1 MSLNIS
7 SGFDSGNIIVKDASD
22 PTNVRLEIAKD
33 HQSDFYMWFHFR
45 VVGEKGQKI
54 RLNIENAGGAS
65 YPKGWENY
73 NAVMSQ
79 DTMEWRRVTTSF
91 DGQTL
96 TIETE
101 LPADAVY
108 IAYFAPYSSERHQM
122 LVAGASNYEQSR
134 VSVLGQTLDG
144 RDLDLITIGTPGPD
158 KKTIW
163 VTARQHPGE
172 TMAEWWMEGFLERM
186 LDPISAISKD
196 LLSRAVFYIVPNM
209 NPDGSARGHLR
220 TNAVG
225 VNLNREWHAPTIEK
239 SPEVYLVLQKMIE
252 TGCDLALDV
261 HGDEAMPYNFIA
273 GTEGIPS
280 WSARLAG
287 LLESF
292 KSSYV
297 KSSDGAFQTQYGY
310 PVNAPGKANL
320 TICSNALAERF
331 DCLAMTLEM
340 PFKDDANHPDADYG
354 WSPARAKKLGADVLS
369 PLLATIPSLR

>member
-1 MSLNIS
+1 MSLSIS
-7 SGFDSGNIIVKDASD
+7 STFDSGNIIVKDASD
-22 PTNVRLEIAKD
+22 PANVRLAIAND
-33 HQSDFYMWFHFR
+33 HQSDFYQWFHFR
-45 VVGEKGQKI
+45 VTGEKGQKL
-54 RLNIENAGGAS
+54 RLIIENAGGAA

-73 NAVMSQ
+73 KAVVSQ
-79 DTMEWRRVTTSF
+79 DTMEWRRVTTAY
-91 DGQTL
+91 DGQHL

-101 LPADAVY
+101 LPETSIYV
-108 IAYFAPYSSERHQM
+108 AYFAPYSSERHQM
-122 LVAGASNYEQSR
+122 LIAGAQNYEHSS

-144 RDLDLITIGTPGPD
+144 RDLDLITIGEPGPD
-158 KKTIW
+158 KHTVW

-186 LDPISAISKD
+186 LDPISTLSKD
-196 LLSRAVFYIVPNM
+196 LLSRAVFYVVPNM

-225 VNLNREWHAPTIEK
+225 VNLNREWGTPSLEK

-261 HGDEAMPYNFIA
+261 HGDEALPYNFIA

-280 WSARLAG
+280 WSDRLAS
-287 LLESF
+287 LQDTF
-292 KSSYV
+292 KNSYV
-297 KSSDGAFQTQYGY
+297 KSSNGAFQTQYGY
-310 PVNAPGKANL
+310 PTNAPGKANL

-340 PFKDDANHPDADYG
+340 PFKDDANHPDADFG
-354 WSPARAKKLGADVLS
+354 WSPMRCKQLGASVLS
-369 PLLATIPSLR
+369 PMLAVMPSLR

>member
-1 MSLNIS
+1 MSLSIS
-7 SGFDSGNIIVKDASD
+7 STFDSGNIIVKDASD
-22 PTNVRLEIAKD
+22 PANVRLAIAND
-33 HQSDFYMWFHFR
+33 HQSDFYQWFHFR
-45 VVGEKGQKI
+45 ATGEKGQKL
-54 RLNIENAGGAS
+54 RLIIENAGGAA

-73 NAVMSQ
+73 KAVVSQ
-79 DTMEWRRVTTSF
+79 DTMEWRRVTTSY
-91 DGQTL
+91 DGQHL

-101 LPADAVY
+101 LPETSIYV
-108 IAYFAPYSSERHQM
+108 AYFAPYSSERHQM
-122 LVAGASNYEQSR
+122 LVAGAQNYEHSS

-144 RDLDLITIGTPGPD
+144 RDLDLITIGEPGPD
-158 KKTIW
+158 KRAIW

-196 LLSRAVFYIVPNM
+196 LLSRAVFYVVPNM

-220 TNAVG
+220 TNAAG
-225 VNLNREWHAPTIEK
+225 VNLNREWDTPSLEK

-261 HGDEAMPYNFIA
+261 HGDEALPYNFIA

-280 WSARLAG
+280 WSDRLAS
-287 LLESF
+287 LQDTF
-292 KSSYV
+292 KNSYV
-297 KSSDGAFQTQYGY
+297 KSSNGAFQTQYGY
-310 PVNAPGKANL
+310 PTNAPGKANL

-340 PFKDDANHPDADYG
+340 PFKDDANHPDADFG
-354 WSPARAKKLGADVLS
+354 WSPMRCKQLGASVLS
-369 PLLATIPSLR
+369 PMLAVMPSLR